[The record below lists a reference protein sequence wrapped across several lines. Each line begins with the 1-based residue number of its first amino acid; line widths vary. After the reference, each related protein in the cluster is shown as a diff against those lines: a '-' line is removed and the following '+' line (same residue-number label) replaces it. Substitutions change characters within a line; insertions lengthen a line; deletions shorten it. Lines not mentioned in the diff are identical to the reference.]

1 MIADT
6 VQSLGR
12 ERMMQQSTQLR
23 FIGII
28 AVIVGIVFISIIGF
42 KMKEIIS
49 EAVTT
54 ESTGNT
60 KVAIITSDVIVDQ
73 SWGSLAYKGKLK
85 MEELFPVDVTLY
97 SEINTNQ
104 LIKDTIE
111 EAINHQSEVII
122 GHGREFSN
130 LFTEAAKE
138 HSDIRF
144 VTIHGTSKY
153 PNQSVYTFDQGEVE
167 YFAALAAAKV
177 TKTNKVGLIDSFESR
192 RKNPEFETGLS
203 YYKPEIEFYYQYVS
217 SRDNGKKATK
227 ILQQLIDEG
236 VDVVYSKGNS
246 YNRDVIDLAKKSGIY
261 VIGYLDDQ
269 SYMAKEHIITSVK
282 NDVSQAYV
290 VMMEDYFSKDGL
302 PHGQVMLSAEHGVY
316 SLAPFGPMLSDG
328 DKQFIEN
335 EMNKYDKGEISFP
348 SLK

>member
-1 MIADT
+1 
-6 VQSLGR
+6 
-12 ERMMQQSTQLR
+12 MMQQSTQLR

-28 AVIVGIVFISIIGF
+28 AVIVGIIFISIIGF
-42 KMKEIIS
+42 KMKDIIS
-49 EAVTT
+49 EAV
-54 ESTGNT
+54 STGTDGKT
-60 KVAIITSDVIVDQ
+60 KVTIITSDVIVDQ

-97 SEINTNQ
+97 SEINTNK

-111 EAINHQSEVII
+111 EAVQNQSQVII
-122 GHGREFSN
+122 GHGREFSDA
-130 LFTEAAKE
+130 FTESAKKY
-138 HSDIRF
+138 SDIHF
-144 VTIHGTSKY
+144 ITLHGTSKY

-167 YFAALAAAKV
+167 YFAALAAAKM
-177 TKTNKVGLIDSFESR
+177 TETNKVGLIDSYEAR
-192 RKNPEFETGLS
+192 NKNPEFETGLA
-203 YYKPEIEFYYQYVS
+203 YYKPEIKFYYRHVN
-217 SRDNGKKATK
+217 SRDDGKKASK

-246 YNRDVIDLAKKSGIY
+246 FNRDVIDLAKTSGIY

-269 SYMAKEHIITSVK
+269 SYMGKDHVITSVK

-290 VMMEDYFSKDGL
+290 VMMEDYFSKDGI

-316 SLAPFGPMLSDG
+316 SLAPFGPMLSDK

-335 EMNKYDKGEISFP
+335 EMNKFDKGEISFP

>member
-1 MIADT
+1 M
-6 VQSLGR
+6 L
-12 ERMMQQSTQLR
+12 QQSTQLR

-54 ESTGNT
+54 NSDGKTN
-60 KVAIITSDVIVDQ
+60 VAIITTDVIVDQ

-85 MEELFPVDVTLY
+85 MEELFPVNVTLY

-104 LIKDTIE
+104 LIKDTIK
-111 EAINHQSEVII
+111 EAINNQSKVII

-130 LFTEAAKE
+130 IFTEAAKK
-138 HSDIRF
+138 HPDIHF
-144 VTIHGTSKY
+144 ITLHGTSKY
-153 PNQSVYTFDQGEVE
+153 PNQSVYTFDQGEIE
-167 YFAALAAAKV
+167 YFAALAASKV
-177 TKTNKVGLIDSFESR
+177 TKTNKVGLIDSFDSR
-192 RKNPEFETGLS
+192 ERNPEFESGLA
-203 YYKPEIEFYYQYVS
+203 YYNPEIEFYYRYVN
-217 SRDNGKKATK
+217 SRDDGDKASK
-227 ILQQLIDEG
+227 ILQELIDEG

-246 YNRDVIDLAKKSGIY
+246 YNRDIIDLAKKSGIY

-269 SYMAKEHIITSVK
+269 SYMGKNHVITSVK
-282 NDVSQAYV
+282 NDVSQAYI
-290 VMMEDYFSKDGL
+290 VMMEDYFSKDGI

-316 SLAPFGPMLSDG
+316 SLAPFGPMLTNK

-335 EMNKYDKGEISFP
+335 EIEKFKKGEISFP
-348 SLK
+348 SIK

>member
-1 MIADT
+1 
-6 VQSLGR
+6 
-12 ERMMQQSTQLR
+12 MMQQSTQLR
-23 FIGII
+23 FIGIM

-42 KMKEIIS
+42 KTKDIIS
-49 EAVTT
+49 EIVTT
-54 ESTGNT
+54 GSSVKT
-60 KVAIITSDVIVDQ
+60 KVTIITNDKIVDQ

-97 SEINTNQ
+97 SEINTNE

-111 EAINHQSEVII
+111 TAIQNKTEVII
-122 GHGREFSN
+122 GHGREFSEM
-130 LFTEAAKE
+130 FTKAAKKYP
-138 HSDIRF
+138 DIHF
-144 VTIHGTSKY
+144 ITLHGTSQY

-167 YFAALAAAKV
+167 YFAALCAAKM
-177 TKTNKVGLIDSFESR
+177 TKTNKVGLIDAFEAR
-192 RKNPEFETGLS
+192 EKNPEFESGLA
-203 YYKPEIEFYYQYVS
+203 YYKPEIEFYYRYVD
-217 SRDNGKKATK
+217 SRDDGKKATK

-269 SYMAKEHIITSVK
+269 SYMGKDHVITSVK

-290 VMMEDYFSKDGL
+290 VMMEDYFSEDGI

-316 SLAPFGPMLSDG
+316 SLAPFGPMISDK
-328 DKQFIEN
+328 DKQFIES
-335 EMNKYDKGEISFP
+335 EMSKYKKGEITFP